1 MRLVSRDLS
10 MNNNTKD
17 YVAVGDW
24 LNQPRGEWDSQKDS
38 ASSASTFHIFA
49 MSDQLTSG
57 NDSIHRLYDAIV
69 DLLRRIG

>member
-38 ASSASTFHIFA
+38 ASTSHIFA